1 MEHAKEQ
8 FDKAKPGEPVV
19 LACVV
24 LQLRDAVNLVD
35 LLRSA
40 SADLQNCA
48 AEGPV
53 LLETVPHQPQPEDS
67 WLDHSAAAEYLGVS
81 KSTLYK
87 YACQQKIECRKLCG
101 RLEYCRS
108 ELDRF
113 KQEQVRPARRL
124 ERRSIITSA
133 HSSGK

>member
-1 MEHAKEQ
+1 MERAKEQ
-8 FDKAKPGEPVV
+8 FDKAKAGEPVV
-19 LACVV
+19 LACIV
-24 LQLRDAVNLVD
+24 LQGRDPVNLVD

-40 SADLQNCA
+40 FANLQNCA
-48 AEGPV
+48 ADGPV
-53 LLETVPHQPQPEDS
+53 PLEIVPHQPQPEDP

-87 YACQQKIECRKLCG
+87 YACQQKIEYRKLCG
-101 RLEYCRS
+101 RLEYRRS
-108 ELDRF
+108 GLDRF
-113 KQEQVRPARRL
+113 KHEQIRPARRS